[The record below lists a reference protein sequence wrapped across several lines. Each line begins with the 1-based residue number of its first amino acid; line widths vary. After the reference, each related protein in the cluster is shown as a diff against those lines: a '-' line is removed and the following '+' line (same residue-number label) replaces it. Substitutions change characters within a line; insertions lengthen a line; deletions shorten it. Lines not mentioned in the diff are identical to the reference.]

1 MFATIK
7 YSKSSSRKRPRCRTE
22 EHQKVQIK
30 IKFRA
35 SMARCDMQQAGSRQV
50 KLEMS
55 NFALQACN
63 SDVLR
68 SEQYYIDV
76 VDHIALQMAALE
88 Y

>member
-1 MFATIK
+1 
-7 YSKSSSRKRPRCRTE
+7 
-22 EHQKVQIK
+22 
-30 IKFRA
+30 
-35 SMARCDMQQAGSRQV
+35 MARCDMQQAGSRQV

-76 VDHIALQMAALE
+76 VDHIALQTAALE